1 MAIILIRTV
10 ILFFS
15 LLLTMRLL
23 GKRQLGE
30 LELSELVVGVV
41 VADLAS
47 NPLQDIGIPLLNGLV
62 PIVVLFCCELL
73 ISGLSLRHI
82 RLRELIYGRPSLLIR
97 NGSICQ
103 AAMAKNRFTLDELT
117 EELRSQGY
125 LDISKI
131 QYAILENNGQLSVL
145 PFPGEQPAT
154 AAQLGI
160 TVEDPGMPVILISD
174 GRVLERNLQRVG
186 RDTVWL
192 QKELSARGVQDPRE
206 VYLFTLDTLGR
217 IYYAGRERT

>member
-73 ISGLSLRHI
+73 ISGFPCGISGSGNSSMGGPASSSETGDLSSRHGEKPLYPGRAHRRAPEPGLSGHQQDQI
-82 RLRELIYGRPSLLIR
+82 RH
-97 NGSICQ
+97 
-103 AAMAKNRFTLDELT
+103 
-117 EELRSQGY
+117 
-125 LDISKI
+125 
-131 QYAILENNGQLSVL
+131 
-145 PFPGEQPAT
+145 PGE
-154 AAQLGI
+154 
-160 TVEDPGMPVILISD
+160 
-174 GRVLERNLQRVG
+174 
-186 RDTVWL
+186 
-192 QKELSARGVQDPRE
+192 
-206 VYLFTLDTLGR
+206 
-217 IYYAGRERT
+217 